1 MRRFLLPLLLLSLLL
16 AACATRQDV
25 PPVETLPPAPQPEP
39 IPAPEPEP
47 EPPPPPDPR
56 EAAVEAL
63 ADSMSLEEKVGQLF
77 FSACPAQGAAEK
89 LAQFHLGGY
98 LLFLP
103 DFKDPDGNWLTAE
116 AFMDKTASFQD
127 AAAIPLFIGVDEEG
141 GTVARASRNP
151 NLFEKKFRSPRE
163 VYLEFEGGDGIRA
176 DAIEKST
183 GLLSYGINVNF
194 APVADVSTDPA
205 DFIYARTYGLDA
217 EQTAFFVGQTVE
229 EMTRLKT
236 GSVLKHFPGYGSN
249 ADTHTGIAV
258 DERPYEQFQA
268 EDFLPFRAGIQAGAG
283 SVLVSHNI
291 VNCMDPDLPASLSPE
306 VHRILREELG
316 FTGVV
321 LTDDLAM
328 GAVREYAQEGS
339 VAVMALRAGNDMVVT
354 PDFEKQIPLVLAAL
368 EDGTLDMEAIDAA
381 LRRVLGWKY
390 DLGLL
395 DAAP

>member
-1 MRRFLLPLLLLSLLL
+1 M
-16 AACATRQDV
+16 
-25 PPVETLPPAPQPEP
+25 
-39 IPAPEPEP
+39 
-47 EPPPPPDPR
+47 
-56 EAAVEAL
+56 EAL

-89 LAQFHLGGY
+89 LAQFHLGGC

-116 AFMDKTASFQD
+116 AFMDKIASFQD

-163 VYLEFEGGDGIRA
+163 VYLEIEGGDGIRA

-368 EDGTLDMEAIDAA
+368 EDGTLDEETIDAA

>member
-1 MRRFLLPLLLLSLLL
+1 M
-16 AACATRQDV
+16 
-25 PPVETLPPAPQPEP
+25 
-39 IPAPEPEP
+39 
-47 EPPPPPDPR
+47 
-56 EAAVEAL
+56 
-63 ADSMSLEEKVGQLF
+63 
-77 FSACPAQGAAEK
+77 
-89 LAQFHLGGY
+89 
-98 LLFLP
+98 
-103 DFKDPDGNWLTAE
+103 
-116 AFMDKTASFQD
+116 
-127 AAAIPLFIGVDEEG
+127 
-141 GTVARASRNP
+141 
-151 NLFEKKFRSPRE
+151 
-163 VYLEFEGGDGIRA
+163 
-176 DAIEKST
+176 
-183 GLLSYGINVNF
+183 
-194 APVADVSTDPA
+194 ADVSTDPA

-368 EDGTLDMEAIDAA
+368 EDRSEE
-381 LRRVLGWKY
+381 RRVGKEC
-390 DLGLL
+390 
-395 DAAP
+395 